1 MSKGNKSKIDNL
13 GRVVIPKSIR
23 KALGIEQNDE
33 ISMYVEDNKL
43 IISKGFKSCKLC
55 GNPEVN
61 YQLKDKLLC
70 NSCVEVIKGL

>member
-13 GRVVIPKSIR
+13 GRFVIPKSIR

-43 IISKGFKSCKLC
+43 IISKGFKSCSLC
-55 GNPEVN
+55 GNTEVN
-61 YQLKDKLLC
+61 YQLNDKFLC
-70 NSCVEVIKGL
+70 KSCVEGIKGL